1 VRIEVA
7 DDGPGIAADYVDL
20 IFQKFARG
28 ASAAA
33 HQTAGAG
40 LGLYLSR
47 QIMRAHGSDL
57 TVEST
62 PGAGTVFAFDL
73 KVAS

>member
-7 DDGPGIAADYVDL
+7 DDGPGLAAEDIDL
-20 IFQKFARG
+20 IFEKFGRG
-28 ASAAA
+28 PSAAA
-33 HQTAGAG
+33 HQTSGAG

-57 TVEST
+57 TIDST
-62 PGAGTVFAFDL
+62 PGEGTVFSFSL
-73 KVAS
+73 KVVS